1 MMIRSF
7 FLAAALAGPVAAPF
21 AVAKAADS
29 PYHLTI
35 RNHRFEPT
43 QLEIP
48 AGKKIRLHV
57 RNADPSAEEFE
68 SYSLNREKLVPAGME
83 VVVFIGPLYP
93 GEYKFFGDFHQ
104 ATAQGVI
111 VAK

>member
-1 MMIRSF
+1 MIRSF
-7 FLAAALAGPVAAPF
+7 FLALALIGTVAAPLT
-21 AVAKAADS
+21 AAQAADS
-29 PYHLTI
+29 PYRLTI
-35 RNHRFEPT
+35 RNHRFEPMR
-43 QLEIP
+43 LEIP

-57 RNADPSAEEFE
+57 HNADASAEEFE

-83 VVVFIGPLYP
+83 VVVYVGPLDP

-111 VAK
+111 VAR

>member
-1 MMIRSF
+1 MIRSL
-7 FLAAALAGPVAAPF
+7 FLAAALAGTVAAPF
-21 AVAKAADS
+21 AAAQAADS

-35 RNHRFEPT
+35 RNHRFEPAR
-43 QLEIP
+43 LVIP

-57 RNADPSAEEFE
+57 HNADVSAEEFE
-68 SYSLNREKLVPAGME
+68 SYSLNREKLVPAGLE
-83 VVVFIGPLYP
+83 VVVYIGPLDP